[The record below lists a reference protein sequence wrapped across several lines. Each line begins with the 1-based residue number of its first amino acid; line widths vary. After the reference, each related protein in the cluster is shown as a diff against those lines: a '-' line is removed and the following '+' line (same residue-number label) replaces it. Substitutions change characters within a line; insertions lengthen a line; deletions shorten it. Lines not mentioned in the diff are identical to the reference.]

1 MSTASLNLL
10 KGAKKKA
17 LEDEVETPKKEEA
30 VADTA
35 AAPAEAEGEEVKV
48 DVDKLTGKEIDSLV
62 SENEIAVPGDWK
74 KMKVDEKRSWLK
86 KEFNDDGGAETP
98 ETGAASETDD
108 KAEAA
113 KTEAAPA
120 DETPAEEAKPA
131 AKSNVKIGKKGTAV
145 AKSTVKEGEI
155 IGPDKIGDI
164 AQEIENMKEADARNY
179 VGQLAEQTEVTYFK
193 LGGILSLIQAN
204 GWYTPY
210 ANFREFVEGEHGI
223 NYRKAMYLI
232 SIYNSIVESG
242 VSYEKVK
249 HLGWTKL
256 KELAPVLTKDNVDEW
271 LKKVKDKTALQ
282 IAEMVIAYKKSSN
295 TLPSGSASNESVV
308 TTKTFKLHTEQKET
322 VEAALKLAKKAGDTD
337 VDSVALE
344 YICLQYINTHQSGGS
359 KAAAP
364 ADLATLMKG
373 KEPEE
378 VLTVFGE
385 IFPDVKIEAEI

>member
-86 KEFNDDGGAETP
+86 KEFNDDGGAATEEAP
-98 ETGAASETDD
+98 AEA
-108 KAEAA
+108 KAE
-113 KTEAAPA
+113 EPAPA
-120 DETPAEEAKPA
+120 AEEAPAEEAKPA

-282 IAEMVIAYKKSSN
+282 IAEMVIAYKKSS
-295 TLPSGSASNESVV
+295 TALPSGQSAPDSVV

-364 ADLATLMKG
+364 ADLAALMKG